1 MLRRLLLT
9 VGLASLAGACGGG
22 GGDPTPEIVVFAA
35 SSLTDAFTEL
45 GEAFVTQHP
54 GAQVTFNFAGS
65 GELVAQLLQGAPADV
80 FVAADESQMAKL
92 VAADEN
98 QDAPIV
104 IARNTF
110 QIIVEAGNPVGVVGL
125 ADLADPGL
133 IVVLCADSVPCG
145 QGAAAV
151 LARAGVSVS
160 ARSLED
166 SVKGVVTKVAAG
178 ETDAGIVF
186 VTDVIAAGNTAEG
199 VGIPAELNV
208 ITSYPIVLTRA
219 AANAATARQFVDF
232 VAGAQGQ
239 AILSSYGFLA
249 P

>member
-1 MLRRLLLT
+1 MRPKVLRRLVST

-22 GGDPTPEIVVFAA
+22 GGDPTSEIVVFAA

-110 QIIVEAGNPVGVVGL
+110 
-125 ADLADPGL
+125 
-133 IVVLCADSVPCG
+133 
-145 QGAAAV
+145 
-151 LARAGVSVS
+151 
-160 ARSLED
+160 
-166 SVKGVVTKVAAG
+166 
-178 ETDAGIVF
+178 
-186 VTDVIAAGNTAEG
+186 
-199 VGIPAELNV
+199 
-208 ITSYPIVLTRA
+208 
-219 AANAATARQFVDF
+219 
-232 VAGAQGQ
+232 
-239 AILSSYGFLA
+239 
-249 P
+249 